1 MTSVLLR
8 TYKTHFCKFCSKF
21 VAVLHFFSFLAQKTL
36 KIKIST
42 SLQHPNAG
50 QNIQHCYHHRGVGQG
65 SGGGAEK
72 NGRGCQK
79 CLTIYGVNG
88 LVANPKK
95 TSLIILNQ
103 KVRKD
108 EVIKIKF
115 GNDYVSHEK
124 SAKLLG
130 VTFDSN
136 QGWKTQIYGSGGV
149 IMSLNRRLFAIRRLR
164 SH

>member
-1 MTSVLLR
+1 MLVKIYSTATITGVSDKDLEVVL
-8 TYKTHFCKFCSKF
+8 KKMEEDAKN
-21 VAVLHFFSFLAQKTL
+21 VLQFMAS
-36 KIKIST
+36 
-42 SLQHPNAG
+42 
-50 QNIQHCYHHRGVGQG
+50 
-65 SGGGAEK
+65 
-72 NGRGCQK
+72 
-79 CLTIYGVNG
+79 NG

-108 EVIKIKF
+108 EVIKIKI
-115 GNDYVSHEK
+115 GNDYVSQEK

-149 IMSLNRRLFAIRRLR
+149 ITSLNRRLFAIRRLR
-164 SH
+164 SHLDNKNLLKLADGLFNIK

>member
-1 MTSVLLR
+1 MLWNW
-8 TYKTHFCKFCSKF
+8 
-21 VAVLHFFSFLAQKTL
+21 
-36 KIKIST
+36 
-42 SLQHPNAG
+42 PNKNNVTGGA
-50 QNIQHCYHHRGVGQG
+50 
-65 SGGGAEK
+65 GGGAEK

-108 EVIKIKF
+108 EVIKIKI
-115 GNDYVSHEK
+115 GNDYVSQEK

-149 IMSLNRRLFAIRRLR
+149 VMSLNRRLFAIRRLR
-164 SH
+164 SHLDNKNLLKLADGLFTSKIRFGLQ